1 MSGIREIEK
10 PVLSAAVMLAATTAL
25 ACLFAAATPLSAQA
39 QTVEDLAA
47 QRVAPDSQLLL
58 VADELIYD
66 NSNDTVTATG
76 SVQIDYGGN
85 KLVARQVTYDQ
96 KTGRLLASGNVE
108 IVETDG
114 NRIYAENIDIT
125 DDFRDGFVNALRVET
140 VDNTRFAAESAERT
154 QGNVTTFNQGVYTA
168 CEPCKE
174 KPEKAPIWQI
184 KSRKIIWNQQKKTVR
199 FEGATFELFGLPI
212 AGLPYFEIADP
223 TVKRKTGFLMP
234 GIRYKSELG
243 VGVSV
248 PFYVALAPSYDLLF
262 NGTYYTKQGFLG
274 EAEFRQ
280 RLERGSYSVK
290 IAGISQN
297 DPDVFRAGT
306 TDRNNDERGMIGSKG
321 LFQINPRW
329 TFGWDVMAQSDK
341 NFANRYSIDGYDQVA
356 RRNEV
361 FLTGLAGRN
370 YLDLHAYKFNT
381 QEATDSDNG
390 RDSRQPWVASS
401 DYSWTAPT
409 SLLGGELNFDANL
422 QGINRDELDE
432 VTGATLNGFGNVL
445 GISGTTGRLSA
456 ELEWK
461 RTIIVPGGLAITP
474 LFAVRGDA
482 LTIDTSD
489 LIRSEA
495 FRAIGTAGLDVR
507 WPILFSTTSA
517 THILEPVVQIF
528 ARNDERFAGELPNED
543 AQSFVFDASNL
554 LERDKFSGWDR
565 AEGGTRANLALRYSG
580 TFANGWSAN
589 ALIGQS
595 YRLAGENPFASPDL
609 VAVGAYSGLETDTSD
624 YVASASLSNNAGFS
638 LGLRGRFDEKTFET
652 RRAEAGLSFA
662 RNPFSGALRY
672 AFIQKQPQYGY
683 NTDRHE
689 VSGAASLNFNE
700 NWRAFGSTTYDIENK
715 YVPKMSLGIG
725 YDDSC
730 TIYTVTYTET
740 RSLRTKDEPTKSIG
754 FFLSFR
760 TLGDIGTSRNL
771 DEIVPE

>member
-1 MSGIREIEK
+1 LSGVRENER
-10 PVLSAAVMLAATTAL
+10 PVKSAAVMLAATTAL
-25 ACLFAAATPLSAQA
+25 ACLFAAAAPVSAQA

-66 NSNDTVTATG
+66 NSNDTVTASG

-96 KTGRLLASGNVE
+96 KTGRLLAAGNVE
-108 IVETDG
+108 IIETDG

-168 CEPCKE
+168 CEPCKD
-174 KPEKAPIWQI
+174 KPEKAPVWQI

-199 FEGATFELFGLPI
+199 FEGATFELFGMPI

-234 GIRYKSELG
+234 GVRYKSELG
-243 VGVSV
+243 VGISV

-297 DPDVFRAGT
+297 DPEVFKPGT
-306 TDRNNDERGMIGSKG
+306 TDRNNEERGMIGSKG

-341 NFANRYSIDGYDQVA
+341 NFANRYSIDGYDQVY

-370 YLDLHAYKFNT
+370 YLDLHAYKFNV
-381 QEATDSDNG
+381 QEAVDSDNG

-401 DYSWTAPT
+401 DYSWTAPA

-422 QGINRDELDE
+422 QAVDRDEVDE
-432 VTGATLNGFGNVL
+432 VTGVTLNGFGNVL
-445 GISGTTGRLSA
+445 GISGTSGRLSA

-482 LTIDTSD
+482 LTIDTSE

-507 WPILFSTTSA
+507 WPVLFSTTSA
-517 THILEPVVQIF
+517 THILEPVAQIF
-528 ARNDERFAGELPNED
+528 ARNNERFAGELPNED

-565 AEGGTRANLALRYSG
+565 SEGGMRANLALRYSG

-589 ALIGQS
+589 ALFGQS
-595 YRLAGENPFASPDL
+595 YHLSGDNPFLSPDL
-609 VAVGAYSGLETDTSD
+609 VAVGAFSGLETDTSD
-624 YVASASLSNNAGFS
+624 FVAAAGLSNGR
-638 LGLRGRFDEKTFET
+638 GLSFATRGRFDEKTFET
-652 RRAEAGLSFA
+652 RRAEAEVGYSGLPVGGS
-662 RNPFSGALRY
+662 LRY
-672 AFIQKQPQYGY
+672 AFIQAQPQYGY

-689 VSGAASLNFNE
+689 VTGAASVKVAE
-700 NWRAFGSTTYDIENK
+700 NWRAFGSLTYDIENK
-715 YVPKMSLGIG
+715 YTPARSLGFG
-725 YDDSC
+725 YDDTC
-730 TIYTVTYTET
+730 TIYSLTYSET
-740 RSLRTKDEPTKSIG
+740 RTLSTIDEPTRSVG
-754 FFLSFR
+754 FYLSFR
-760 TLGDIGTSRNL
+760 TLGDIGTNQS
-771 DEIVPE
+771 VAQ